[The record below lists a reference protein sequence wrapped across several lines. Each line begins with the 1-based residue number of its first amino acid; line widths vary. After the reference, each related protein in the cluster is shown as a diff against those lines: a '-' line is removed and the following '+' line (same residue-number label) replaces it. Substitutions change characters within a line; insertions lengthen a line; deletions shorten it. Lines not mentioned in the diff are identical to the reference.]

1 MMAAGVL
8 PPLLAVTLAGSLGL
22 LGYGFAEHFDRPV
35 DISPIGSQ
43 AGSSGLTT
51 QVPQRLPEWDG
62 PDPKKLTAI
71 VEAPLFVEGRRMP
84 DDVNTPPAPEPVVES
99 APAAMAPEPVP
110 PPDYRLVG
118 VMLTGSERKALVAPG
133 SASEERW
140 VTTSEVLGGWT
151 VEAVASDHIL
161 LSHDSEMTRI
171 DLHARG
177 PVATQPD
184 E

>member
-1 MMAAGVL
+1 MAAGML
-8 PPLLAVTLAGSLGL
+8 PPLLTITLAASLGL
-22 LGYGFAEHFDRPV
+22 LGYGFAERFDRPV

-43 AGSSGLTT
+43 VGNGGMAA
-51 QVPQRLPEWDG
+51 QMPQRLPEWDG
-62 PDPKKLTAI
+62 PDPNKLTAI
-71 VEAPLFVEGRRMP
+71 VTAPLFVEGRRMP
-84 DDVNTPPAPEPVVES
+84 DDVNAPSAPEPVIEA

-118 VMLTGSERKALVAPG
+118 VMLTGSERKALVAAG

-177 PVATQPD
+177 PVATQSD